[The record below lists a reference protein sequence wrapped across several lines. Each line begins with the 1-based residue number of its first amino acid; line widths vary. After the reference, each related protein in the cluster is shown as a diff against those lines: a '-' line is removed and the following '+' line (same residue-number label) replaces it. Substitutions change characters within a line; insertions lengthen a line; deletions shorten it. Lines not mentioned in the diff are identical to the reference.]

1 MPGAPGGQILRSF
14 VNLNEPK
21 DSCCPQPDAEPTATP
36 ACVPVWLI
44 LLALVLLFFGA
55 IYFDRHSG
63 WFDPKVYA
71 PYGSADQLAAYQP
84 QSGDAAFAARGKTVY
99 ESVCGLCHGSDGL
112 GKPGQAPP
120 LAGSEWV
127 AKDVVSL
134 ARVPLAGLNGPI
146 SVAGKD
152 WSLAMAPMGAGLSDA
167 DLAAVLTYIRG
178 AWGNKSAPVTEAE
191 IKSAR
196 AAISGNAPSAEEL
209 AKLTPPERGHLV
221 FKKYGCFQCHGP
233 DGKGGVSNA
242 NAKTAEQVPSL
253 IYVADGYN
261 KAELLAFISRGERV
275 IPRKNPNGPEP
286 PHFMPKWGGI
296 VTTNELSDLADFLFS
311 LKPKGDKLDF

>member
-1 MPGAPGGQILRSF
+1 MDEQPDYRPRS
-14 VNLNEPK
+14 
-21 DSCCPQPDAEPTATP
+21 DAEPTVTTD
-36 ACVPVWLI
+36 CVPIWIVV
-44 LLALVLLFFGA
+44 LALVLLFLGA
-55 IYFDRHSG
+55 YYFDLRSG
-63 WFDPKVYA
+63 WFDTRIYS
-71 PYGSADQLAAYQP
+71 PYRTPDQLATYQP
-84 QSGDAAFAARGKTVY
+84 QSGAAALAARGRTVY

-112 GKPGQAPP
+112 GKPGQVPP
-120 LAGSEWV
+120 LAGSDWV
-127 AKDVVSL
+127 AKDMVSL

-146 SVAGKD
+146 KVSGKD
-152 WSLAMAPMGAGLSDA
+152 WNLAMAPMGAGLSDTE
-167 DLAAVLTYIRG
+167 LAAVLTYIRTS
-178 AWGNKSAPVTEAE
+178 WGNQSGACDESDMKSV
-191 IKSAR
+191 R
-196 AAISGNAPSAEEL
+196 AAVNGNGPSAVDL
-209 AKLTPPERGHLV
+209 AKMSPPDRGHIV

-233 DGKGGVSNA
+233 DGKGGVSNF